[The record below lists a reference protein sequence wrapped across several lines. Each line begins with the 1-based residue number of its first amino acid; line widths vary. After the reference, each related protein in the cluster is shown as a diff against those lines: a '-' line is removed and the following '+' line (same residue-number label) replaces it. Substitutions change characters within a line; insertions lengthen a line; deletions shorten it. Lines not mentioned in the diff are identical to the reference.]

1 MNYSSILS
9 LIQQPF
15 IQVRIKAFWTIKS
28 NKLSSVRPESLTI
41 ALITLL
47 EPNEHN
53 RLHSRENG
61 FISFD
66 VYAEVEK
73 AKVFWA

>member
-15 IQVRIKAFWTIKS
+15 IQLRIKAFWTIKW
-28 NKLSSVRPESLTI
+28 NKLSSVRPESLAIT
-41 ALITLL
+41 LTTLL

-61 FISFD
+61 FISFE
-66 VYAEVEK
+66 VYPEVEK
-73 AKVFWA
+73 ANWKS